1 MVTNYLKNIFNTF
14 NRGDAREESYCKI
27 VTALNKTIQIQ
38 KKIDENYKVVER

>member
-14 NRGDAREESYCKI
+14 NRGDAREESHCKI

-38 KKIDENYKVVER
+38 KKIDENYEGVER